1 MRLSLALPARVI
13 LLRLWTAERQLE
25 SLVTPTVV
33 AYVCG
38 KKNGRRPISTVKMK
52 AQRSCHR
59 NRWCGLVQP
68 VAAVR

>member
-33 AYVCG
+33 AYICVQQEEW
-38 KKNGRRPISTVKMK
+38 TK
-52 AQRSCHR
+52 AYFDRENESPAF
-59 NRWCGLVQP
+59 LP
-68 VAAVR
+68 S